1 MNVGPVINEWL
12 AMNHESDRKQENTR
26 SVKRDR
32 LSYARHVKG
41 PKRVSVL
48 ASDDR

>member
-1 MNVGPVINEWL
+1 MNKS
-12 AMNHESDRKQENTR
+12 AMSREEASEKIARGVLNGERAE
-26 SVKRDR
+26 
-32 LSYARHVKG
+32 SYARHVQKG